1 MMRRA
6 NIGIKGNVQMA
17 GFRTFIENIA
27 DSLNVTGFAENVED
41 GSVKVVCEGE
51 EGGINELIDS
61 IKENTPS
68 FASIK
73 EVNTAYEEYKGEF
86 TGFVRRG
93 ADVPGEESEMLTVM
107 KSFDKKAEKMVGI
120 LGSVDER
127 LGNIEGK
134 QDQTLGKQDQMLEKQ
149 DQTLGKQDQMLGK
162 QDQMLEK
169 QDQTLEKQDQMLEK
183 QDETISIIKTG
194 VDEMQAFR
202 EENKTILQDFH
213 QDTIQRFDSLD
224 VKYGRIAKNIERFL
238 EELKEERKEYRDSIE
253 KLVAAIIESRK
264 K

>member
-6 NIGIKGNVQMA
+6 NIRIKGNVQMA
-17 GFRTFIENIA
+17 GFRTFIKNIA

-41 GSVKVVCEGE
+41 GSVKVVCEGKE
-51 EGGINELIDS
+51 EGINELINS
-61 IKENTPS
+61 IKEKTPS
-68 FASIK
+68 FARI
-73 EVNTAYEEYKGEF
+73 EEMNVAYEEYKGEF
-86 TGFVRRG
+86 TGFGRRG

-127 LGNIEGK
+127 LGNIGGK
-134 QDQTLGKQDQMLEKQ
+134 QDQT
-149 DQTLGKQDQMLGK
+149 
-162 QDQMLEK
+162 
-169 QDQTLEKQDQMLEK
+169 LEK

-224 VKYGRIAKNIERFL
+224 VKYGRIAKNIERIL

>member
-17 GFRTFIENIA
+17 GFRTFINNIA
-27 DSLNVTGFAENVED
+27 ESLNVTGFAENVED
-41 GSVKVVCEGE
+41 ESVKVICEGE
-51 EGGINELIDS
+51 EEGIKELINS

-68 FASIK
+68 FASI
-73 EVNTAYEEYKGEF
+73 EEMNVAYEEYKGEF
-86 TGFVRRG
+86 TGFGRRG

-134 QDQTLGKQDQMLEKQ
+134 QDQTL
-149 DQTLGKQDQMLGK
+149 
-162 QDQMLEK
+162 
-169 QDQTLEKQDQMLEK
+169 EK

-202 EENKTILQDFH
+202 KENKTILQDFH

-224 VKYGRIAKNIERFL
+224 VKYGRIAKNIERIL